1 MAKGKWKK
9 FKSDEVRAHIKK
21 KKRAARDKKYNK
33 SKKGK
38 QYQKQRNKKLR
49 DFRKRRAAW
58 WKKYSWPGAPPF
70 PG

>member
-21 KKRAARDKKYNK
+21 KKNAARDKKYNK